1 MVMKKTFIGFLA
13 VAAIIIG
20 LAGCEQKRVSYN
32 GPSYLMF
39 SDTLY
44 DYPVQE
50 TNEVFNVPVS
60 TTKAV
65 DHDRTFAVEIID
77 KESNAIEGKHYKLLN
92 NTVVI
97 KAGEMTANV
106 EVQGIYENIGATDS
120 LGFSLRLIIPEETE
134 WNLYGTGAKVVLH
147 KSCPFDI
154 NNFTGYCKVT
164 STYFLEYMQSSTRL
178 IKTELSQDEENT
190 IILKNLYYDGYD
202 AKLKFKTGDVYKPY
216 VELEEFACGSTS
228 DAFGTIYGDGKLIMS
243 QPTNYVSYYNT
254 CENFVL
260 QYVTLSVYNKDK
272 TLYGTVGT
280 YLNIFEWISDAEAE
294 DMIQEGY

>member
-1 MVMKKTFIGFLA
+1 MRKIFIGFLA
-13 VAAIIIG
+13 VSAIIIG
-20 LAGCEQKRVSYN
+20 LTGCEQKRVSYN

-50 TNEVFNVPVS
+50 TNEVFKVPVS

-65 DHDRTFAVEIID
+65 DYDRTFAVEIID

-97 KAGEMTANV
+97 KAGKMTADV
-106 EVQGIYENIGATDS
+106 EVQGIYENIAATDS
-120 LGFSLRLIIPEETE
+120 LGFSMRLILPEETE
-134 WNLYGTGAKVVLH
+134 WDLYGKGAKVVLH
-147 KSCPFDI
+147 KTCPFDI
-154 NNFTGYCKVT
+154 NNFKGYCKVT
-164 STYFLEYMQSSTRL
+164 STYLLEFMQSSTRL
-178 IKTELSQDEENT
+178 IQTELSQDEDNT
-190 IILKNLYYDGYD
+190 VILKDLYYDGYD
-202 AKLKFKTGDVYKPY
+202 VKLKFKTGDVYRPY
-216 VELEEFACGSTS
+216 ITMEDCVCASTS
-228 DAFGTIYGDGKLIMS
+228 DAFGTIYGDGKLMMS

-254 CENFVL
+254 CEKFVL

-280 YLNIFEWISDAEAE
+280 YLNILEWISDAEAE
-294 DMIQEGY
+294 DMIQQGY

>member
-1 MVMKKTFIGFLA
+1 MRKIFIGFLA
-13 VAAIIIG
+13 VSAIIIG
-20 LAGCEQKRVSYN
+20 LTGCEQKRVSYN

-50 TNEVFNVPVS
+50 TNEVFKVPVS

-65 DHDRTFAVEIID
+65 DYDRTFAVEIID

-97 KAGEMTANV
+97 KAGKMTADV

-120 LGFSLRLIIPEETE
+120 LGFSMRLILPEETE
-134 WNLYGTGAKVVLH
+134 WDLYGKGAKVVLH
-147 KSCPFDI
+147 KTCPFDI
-154 NNFTGYCKVT
+154 NNFKGYCKVT
-164 STYFLEYMQSSTRL
+164 STYLLEFMQSSTRL

-190 IILKNLYYDGYD
+190 VILKDLYYDGYD
-202 AKLKFKTGDVYKPY
+202 VKLKFKTGDVYRPY
-216 VELEEFACGSTS
+216 ITMEDCVCASTS
-228 DAFGTIYGDGKLIMS
+228 DAFGTIYGDGKLMMS

-254 CENFVL
+254 CEKFVL

-280 YLNIFEWISDAEAE
+280 YLNILEWISDAEAE
-294 DMIQEGY
+294 DMIQQGY